1 MSKAVVFGATG
12 YAGSHIVAEL
22 LATGHD
28 VVAVARNTENFDP
41 REGLTVIQ
49 GSVTDTAVVERAVEG
64 VNVIVSALPALT
76 DETTLASALDTL
88 LPAAARLGA
97 RVGVVGGASSLHVS
111 EGGPQLAET
120 DAFPAALLDISN
132 AHADALNTLKS
143 SDDSIDWFY
152 FSPAAEFGSYNPGT
166 RTGQYRVGT
175 TVLLSDESGS
185 SQISGADYAIAF
197 VDEISSP
204 NHHRAQ
210 LHAAY

>member
-64 VNVIVSALPALT
+64 ADVIVSALPALT
-76 DETTLASALDTL
+76 EETTLSSALDTL
-88 LPAAARLGA
+88 LPAASRVGA
-97 RVGVVGGASSLHVS
+97 RVGVVGGAGSLHVS

-120 DAFPAALLDISN
+120 DAFPAAFLDISN
-132 AHADALNTLKS
+132 AHVDALNTLKA

-175 TVLLSDESGS
+175 TVLLSDENGS

-197 VDEISSP
+197 VNEISSP
-204 NHHRAQ
+204 TRQRAQ